1 MAACFE
7 SSLPGRCEK
16 ATCRSGLVSETR
28 WLGSGFVV
36 QGRWVLVGEFC
47 SVPTSS
53 EPFSTTSNA
62 WKLILFS
69 KRWVKIGALCLFP
82 VDASWLSL
90 QLDATRKRRVLG
102 KTYISFLSFVLAQ
115 KSVFLVQTLPA
126 LRFGTLNVGV
136 VNGVSEVMAGQHLNS
151 WESWGE
157 DNTYVINCRWN
168 LLFSFPSPT
177 LLPLIKT
184 PLEGVWQVGTP
195 LGYSGSQNPQ
205 GQVVAEGCFLS
216 QPCNPELLS
225 VTGEPPRGTL
235 HICNVRVLRHHSVLL
250 NGDRQP
256 PHHPLREG
264 EQQ

>member
-1 MAACFE
+1 MQIWACE
-7 SSLPGRCEK
+7 WNKVAGI
-16 ATCRSGLVSETR
+16 
-28 WLGSGFVV
+28 WLC
-36 QGRWVLVGEFC
+36 GRWVLVGEFC
-47 SVPTSS
+47 LVPTSS
-53 EPFSTTSNA
+53 APFSTTSTA
-62 WKLILFS
+62 WKFILFS

-102 KTYISFLSFVLAQ
+102 ETYIFFLSFVLAQ

-157 DNTYVINCRWN
+157 DNAYVINCRWN

-184 PLEGVWQVGTP
+184 PLEGVWRVGTP

-205 GQVVAEGCFLS
+205 GQAVAEGCFLP

-225 VTGEPPRGTL
+225 VTGEAPKGHL
-235 HICNVRVLRHHSVLL
+235 AHM
-250 NGDRQP
+250 
-256 PHHPLREG
+256 
-264 EQQ
+264 